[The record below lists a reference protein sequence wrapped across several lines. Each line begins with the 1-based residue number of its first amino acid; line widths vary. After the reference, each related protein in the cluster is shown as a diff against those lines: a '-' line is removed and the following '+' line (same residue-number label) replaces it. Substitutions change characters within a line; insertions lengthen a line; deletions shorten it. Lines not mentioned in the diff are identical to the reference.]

1 MKFTAP
7 FKGVKSGEIYRTEF
21 QPGDDCRLE
30 LADAARAAGA
40 VGEVKAAKKAP
51 ETK

>member
-7 FKGVKSGEIYRTEF
+7 LKGVKAGEVYPTEF
-21 QPGDDCRLE
+21 QPGDDCPPD